1 MISLCFQ
8 ETDALV
14 SGTEPLLASEQNQ
27 PEHSL
32 LYLCCLLP
40 RLPLISMQ
48 ILKKKQKKHHTPF
61 SRDQFPPS
69 RASSFN

>member
-8 ETDALV
+8 EIDALV

-27 PEHSL
+27 TEHSL
-32 LYLCCLLP
+32 LYLHCLNADFL
-40 RLPLISMQ
+40 
-48 ILKKKQKKHHTPF
+48 KKHHTPF
-61 SRDQFPPS
+61 SRDQFSPS